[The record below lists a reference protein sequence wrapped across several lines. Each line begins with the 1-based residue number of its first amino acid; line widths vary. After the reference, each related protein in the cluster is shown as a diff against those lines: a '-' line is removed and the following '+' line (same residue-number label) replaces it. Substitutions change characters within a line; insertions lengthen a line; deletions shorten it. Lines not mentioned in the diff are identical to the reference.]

1 MESSQPRN
9 KSGISNYFPL
19 LSWLTLF
26 FGFVL
31 VVLHRFAT
39 ASLQDVFTESFAMG
53 SSSFALLSSSYFYLY
68 PLMQV
73 PAGFALDLWGPR
85 KIATIAFLIMGAGTL
100 IFASAVSFTQLF
112 LGRIIISFGAAFIW
126 GALLKVQGLYF
137 SGRVFALLAGVGGV
151 GASMGIILAGS
162 PLMAGILNFGWRE
175 TIFLLA
181 IFAILLLL
189 SNLIFT
195 KDSFNTP
202 EVTRTVSFKEELQ
215 ATLRGA
221 LVVLKDKAS
230 WLLFM
235 CHFGIYGSYA
245 AFLGVWSYPLLV
257 GKAGYE
263 ISQASFFITFMGL
276 SYMLGGPALGHL
288 SDRFGEKRR
297 PVLLLSSGTLTIF
310 TAGLLLL
317 PNFDSSAGFLIYPSL
332 FALGFFTPSLILTMV
347 LSRELQ
353 DFNYSGVAVGIANS
367 GGFVGTALAQITV
380 GFILERGWEGEF
392 AGGIMTYPWPVFQQ
406 VIVFSVLLLIM
417 AFVSAYLV
425 KENK

>member
-1 MESSQPRN
+1 MESSYHL
-9 KSGISNYFPL
+9 KSNRKSYFPL

-39 ASLQDVFTESFAMG
+39 ASMQDIFTENFAMG

-85 KIATIAFLIMGAGTL
+85 KIVSFSFLIMSAGTL
-100 IFASAVSFTQLF
+100 IFATAMSFSQLL

-137 SGRVFALLAGVGGV
+137 SGRVFALLAGMGGV
-151 GASMGIILAGS
+151 GASLGIILAGS
-162 PLMAGILNFGWRE
+162 PLMTGITNLGWRE
-175 TIFLLA
+175 INFLLA
-181 IFAILLLL
+181 LITVLLML
-189 SNLIFT
+189 SNLAFT
-195 KDSFNTP
+195 GNSHPSSEKPKTA
-202 EVTRTVSFKEELQ
+202 SFKKELKN
-215 ATLRGA
+215 TLKGA
-221 LVVLKDKAS
+221 LLVLKDRSS
-230 WLLFM
+230 WLLFI

-245 AFLGVWSYPLLV
+245 AFLGIWSYPLLV

-263 ISQASFFITFMGL
+263 ISQASFLITFMGF

-288 SDRFGEKRR
+288 SDRLGEKRR
-297 PVLLLSSGTLTIF
+297 PVLMLSSGVLTFF
-310 TAGLLLL
+310 TATLLLL
-317 PNFDSSAGFLIYPSL
+317 PYFANSTDALIYPSL

-353 DFNYSGVAVGIANS
+353 DYNYSGVAVGIANS
-367 GGFVGTALAQITV
+367 GGFVGTALAQLTV
-380 GFILERGWEGEF
+380 GFILERGWEDDF
-392 AGGIMTYPWPVFQQ
+392 AGGIMNYPWPVFQQ
-406 VIVFSVLLLIM
+406 VIIFSILLLLL
-417 AFVSAYLV
+417 AFFSAYLV